1 MPSSLSLS
9 DNFFQLFGLDPG
21 FTLDKEQLAGRYRQL
36 QAGLHPDRYAN
47 ASEYEQRLA
56 VQHSAH
62 VNEAYDVL
70 RRPLSRALYLLEM
83 AGLSQEEISRH
94 QIDGGFL
101 ITQMEL
107 REKLESVP
115 GLVDPDEAL
124 DHLVAEIKDDLRLE
138 QESFARAYN
147 APDIDAASGACVKM
161 QYLEKLL
168 QEAEQVEA
176 DLMEK

>member
-1 MPSSLSLS
+1 MSSSFSLS
-9 DNFFQLFGLDPG
+9 DNFFQLFGLVVD
-21 FTLDKEQLAGRYRQL
+21 FVIDKEQLAGRYRKL
-36 QAGLHPDRYAN
+36 QAELHPDRYAS
-47 ASEYEQRLA
+47 ASNFEKRLA

-70 RRPLSRALYLLEM
+70 KRPLSRALYLMEL
-83 AGLSQEEISRH
+83 AGLSQEDISRH
-94 QIDGGFL
+94 QVDGGFL

-115 GLVDPDEAL
+115 GLVDPDEVL
-124 DHLVAEIKDDLRLE
+124 DHLVKEINDDLRLE
-138 QESFARAYN
+138 QDIFARAHR
-147 APDIDAASGACVKM
+147 ASDIDAASGACVKM